1 VVELLTSLA
10 RREKTTV
17 VLVTH
22 SADVAAAA
30 DRRIGLV
37 DGRIYS

>member
-1 VVELLTSLA
+1 
-10 RREKTTV
+10 V

-37 DGRIYS
+37 DGRIHS